1 MIERFKQI
9 DFQRILIICTSLIC
23 FQILTIQHNEQINS
37 ACWQIMFFR
46 SKCISTIFWSRKKKS
61 HCLFR
66 FPIFLELRDASS
78 VYCVSS
84 GVIYVGKPHKRWMP
98 SLWVFY
104 LMFIYIDFVYH
115 AEQKLG
121 EMGYLLYWNVFH
133 LFGSY
138 SISQLVSPSNLC
150 ISCLIMH
157 STYT

>member
-1 MIERFKQI
+1 
-9 DFQRILIICTSLIC
+9 
-23 FQILTIQHNEQINS
+23 
-37 ACWQIMFFR
+37 MFFR

-104 LMFIYIDFVYH
+104 LMFIYIDFVYR

-121 EMGYLLYWNVFH
+121 EMGYLLCWNVFH

-138 SISQLVSPSNLC
+138 SISQLVSPSNFMHVNLLKWFPTK
-150 ISCLIMH
+150 ILVVMLIVICQLR
-157 STYT
+157 TYIWSWYKNQ